1 MKSIALSLCTLLM
14 IMTVVSCGK
23 KAKVDDKNSDDKNQ
37 QSKAALYLNA
47 LKEIEKSVM
56 ENDLVTLKKV
66 VYENPEVDLNQI
78 LHNGETFLI
87 TAIKNDFRQIRDYL
101 IEDKKVLL
109 NHPNVNKETP
119 LIAAVATKNENS
131 VRVLLDL
138 KVDLEKRDSNGD
150 TALHVAIKKSL
161 DPIALLLIKQGANVE
176 AMDRR
181 ERNAYKLS
189 EMYDVPNSRDLI
201 RSILQ
206 IETGAPDLTGFR
218 TILIQGD
225 HKRLNQ
231 VLSRYPNIAKDQ
243 VYEAIN
249 PLALLVEVSNETS
262 AMRSAE
268 LLINYK
274 ANVNGPLDAD
284 LTPLIKAT
292 VLKKKGFANLYLSN
306 NANPHLYDTS
316 GKSALIHAIE
326 MNNLEMV
333 DLLLSYSAVENYSFR
348 KDGKK
353 ISFNACKV
361 ARATESKLD
370 NDEDKKINEKI
381 KDSLNCGFMRWL
393 F

>member
-23 KAKVDDKNSDDKNQ
+23 QAKVDDKNSEKKNQ
-37 QSKAALYLNA
+37 QSKAAIYFNA
-47 LKEIEKSVM
+47 LKEIEKSVL
-56 ENDLVTLKKV
+56 ENDLVTLKRV

-87 TAIKNDFRQIRDYL
+87 IAIKNDFRLIRDYL

-119 LIAAVATKNENS
+119 LIAAVASKNENS

-138 KVDLEKRDSNGD
+138 KVDLERRDSNGD

-161 DPIALLLIKQGANVE
+161 DPIALILIKQGANVE

-189 EMYDVPNSRDLI
+189 EMYEVPQSRDLI

-206 IETGAPDLTGFR
+206 IETGAPDLAGFR
-218 TILIQGD
+218 TILVQGD

-249 PLALLVEVSNETS
+249 PLALLVEVNNETS

-306 NANPHLYDTS
+306 NANPHLYDIN

-333 DLLLSYSAVENYSFR
+333 DLLLSFSAVENYSFR

-370 NDEDKKINEKI
+370 NDEDKKINQKI
-381 KDSLNCGFMRWL
+381 KDSLNCGFIRWL